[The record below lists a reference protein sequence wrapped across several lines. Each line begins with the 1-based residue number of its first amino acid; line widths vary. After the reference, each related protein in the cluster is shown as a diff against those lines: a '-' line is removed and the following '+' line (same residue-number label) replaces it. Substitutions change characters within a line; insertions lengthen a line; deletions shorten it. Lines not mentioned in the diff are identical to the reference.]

1 MKSMERVMTMFG
13 TELGLESV
21 LALGAQGN
29 WKEKMKRL
37 GLLWILWIML
47 KVRNPPRR

>member
-13 TELGLESV
+13 TELGHELV
-21 LALGAQGN
+21 LALRAQGN

-47 KVRNPPRR
+47 